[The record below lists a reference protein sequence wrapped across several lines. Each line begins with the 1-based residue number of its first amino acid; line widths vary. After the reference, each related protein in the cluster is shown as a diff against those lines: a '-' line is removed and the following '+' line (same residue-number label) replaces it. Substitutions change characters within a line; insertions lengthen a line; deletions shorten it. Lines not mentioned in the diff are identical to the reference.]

1 MLADNSSGQ
10 LGLGAKSRLSSQG
23 QQEEWPAED
32 TKQEK
37 HLCHPQTPK
46 HPPLILR
53 YQRLV
58 SPELPT

>member
-1 MLADNSSGQ
+1 MLADNPIGQ

-37 HLCHPQTPK
+37 HLCHPQTPSTL
-46 HPPLILR
+46 HSYSDTR
-53 YQRLV
+53 G
-58 SPELPT
+58 